1 MAEKVLVV
9 DDERDI
15 ADLLEVYL
23 RNENYDV
30 YKYYSAKEALECIEN
45 QEIDLAILDIM
56 LPDINGFSLCQKIRE
71 KYTYPI
77 IMLTAKDEETDKITG
92 LTLGADDYV
101 TKPFRPLEL
110 IARVKAQLRRYKKY
124 TPVQI
129 EKHSTPKLTYKKLML
144 DTQTYIMVPTNG
156 AIYYDGQDIHE
167 MGKAYRELFGFL
179 PQDFGYSRDFTVKDY
194 LEYMAALKDVPARE
208 TSRKINHLLDILT
221 LSDVKRKKI
230 AKLSGGMKRRV
241 GIAQAMLNDP
251 KILVMDEPTA
261 GLDPGE
267 RVRFRNFI
275 SEFSHD
281 RIVLISTHIVSD
293 VEYIATRNAIMK
305 DGKIVDVGTTD
316 ELVKQIEGKVWTCTI
331 PARDLD
337 KYEMRLRIINQRGE
351 DNNQVSIR
359 YLSDKSEI
367 EGSITISP
375 RLEDLYLWLFPQADL
390 SKEGN

>member
-1 MAEKVLVV
+1 MELKIEHLSKRFKDKTAV
-9 DDERDI
+9 DDVSLTLTSGVWGLLGANGAGKTTLMRMI
-15 ADLLEVYL
+15 AD
-23 RNENYDV
+23 
-30 YKYYSAKEALECIEN
+30 
-45 QEIDLAILDIM
+45 
-56 LPDINGFSLCQKIRE
+56 
-71 KYTYPI
+71 
-77 IMLTAKDEETDKITG
+77 
-92 LTLGADDYV
+92 
-101 TKPFRPLEL
+101 
-110 IARVKAQLRRYKKY
+110 
-124 TPVQI
+124 
-129 EKHSTPKLTYKKLML
+129 
-144 DTQTYIMVPTNG
+144 IMVPTNG

-230 AKLSGGMKRRV
+230 TKLSGGMKRRV

-293 VEYIATRNAIMK
+293 IEFIAEEVIMLK
-305 DGKIVDVGTTD
+305 SGQVLHFGKLQEIT
-316 ELVKQIEGKVWTCTI
+316 
-331 PARDLD
+331 
-337 KYEMRLRIINQRGE
+337 
-351 DNNQVSIR
+351 
-359 YLSDKSEI
+359 SEI
-367 EGSITISP
+367 DGFVWEFTVPTDCAEQYTAAMNVSNLRNIENGDTVLRVIAEHQPTKNAVQVLP
-375 RLEDLYLWLFPQADL
+375 
-390 SKEGN
+390 N